1 MADRGEAVIA
11 HEHAREGAE
20 SIDVGAQHP
29 ALQALLKHATACARC
44 AAGVRCVTR
53 DVLVK
58 TLCEASGKDA

>member
-1 MADRGEAVIA
+1 MIA
-11 HEHAREGAE
+11 HERAQQGAE
-20 SIDVGAQHP
+20 SIDVGTRHP
-29 ALQALLKHATACARC
+29 AFQALLKHATACARC